1 MSYCLVI
8 KEVGRK
14 RTSGRRSLSRDCV
27 AYTICEI
34 SAQESKLSPPLSLD
48 CALTLVTRNF
58 WCRCVQGKH
67 PYPSR
72 TRRLRPERPMVL
84 HWRRCGRAGG
94 RQIKKRITGNSNE
107 CPVEINTGIGKRAL
121 SETKRNQKD
130 IENLMLTPI
139 SREVLL
145 RNWLLY
151 Q

>member
-1 MSYCLVI
+1 M
-8 KEVGRK
+8 
-14 RTSGRRSLSRDCV
+14 
-27 AYTICEI
+27 
-34 SAQESKLSPPLSLD
+34 QE
-48 CALTLVTRNF
+48 ALTDNRGDKEAPFTRFGLRRPCPHQVLYF

-145 RNWLLY
+145 KAGFNSDQSSKEVLGSDD
-151 Q
+151 

>member
-1 MSYCLVI
+1 MHRFPEWMTDGMLAYQMEDRDGKMYKKDCLHREEAERI
-8 KEVGRK
+8 RGRA
-14 RTSGRRSLSRDCV
+14 SLHERI
-27 AYTICEI
+27 TG
-34 SAQESKLSPPLSLD
+34 
-48 CALTLVTRNF
+48 F

>member
-1 MSYCLVI
+1 MG
-8 KEVGRK
+8 EQVG
-14 RTSGRRSLSRDCV
+14 
-27 AYTICEI
+27 A
-34 SAQESKLSPPLSLD
+34 
-48 CALTLVTRNF
+48 
-58 WCRCVQGKH
+58 
-67 PYPSR
+67 
-72 TRRLRPERPMVL
+72 RL
-84 HWRRCGRAGG
+84 
-94 RQIKKRITGNSNE
+94 KKRITGNSNE